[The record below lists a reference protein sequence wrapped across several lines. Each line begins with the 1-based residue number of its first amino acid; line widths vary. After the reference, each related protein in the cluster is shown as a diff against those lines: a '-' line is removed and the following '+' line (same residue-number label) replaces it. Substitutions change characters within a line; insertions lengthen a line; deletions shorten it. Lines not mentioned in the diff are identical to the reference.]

1 MVMEHFG
8 DGDISVWNATASV
21 PTGSGLV
28 HWFIGG
34 TNHEWQGTPMAIA
47 VVIEEGTAK
56 EAADLGK
63 SLLRSVMLH

>member
-8 DGDISVWNATASV
+8 DGDISIWHTTASV
-21 PTGSGLV
+21 PTGSGLA

-34 TNHEWQGTPMAIA
+34 TNHEWQGTSMAIA
-47 VVIEEGTAK
+47 VVIEDGTAK

-63 SLLRSVMLH
+63 GLLRSVMLH

>member
-21 PTGSGLV
+21 PTGNGLV